1 MPRVICS
8 LDCPRKPQRV
18 HSAQGI
24 AFIMTLA
31 KLYGWEVNPARGCYR
46 GQYENSFIIDG
57 HGLVLAAP
65 QFDVLQD
72 LLAACGQETLV
83 WVSARG
89 HAQLVYNDGSEK
101 AEQLGVWSELPE
113 GSPYPESWTLDDVG
127 RCWYCSGL
135 PS

>member
-8 LDCPRKPQRV
+8 LDCPRKPQRL

-31 KLYGWEVNPARGCYR
+31 KLYGWEVNCAVGCYR
-46 GQYENSFIIDG
+46 GVLENSFIIDG

-72 LLAACGQETLV
+72 LLHACGQETLV
-83 WVSARG
+83 WVSARSQ
-89 HAQLVYNDGSEK
+89 AQLIYNDSSEK
-101 AEQLGVWSELPE
+101 AEHLGIFGELPA
-113 GSPYPESWTLDDVG
+113 GAPMPESWTRDDCG
-127 RCWYCSGL
+127 RVFVCSGAA
-135 PS
+135 